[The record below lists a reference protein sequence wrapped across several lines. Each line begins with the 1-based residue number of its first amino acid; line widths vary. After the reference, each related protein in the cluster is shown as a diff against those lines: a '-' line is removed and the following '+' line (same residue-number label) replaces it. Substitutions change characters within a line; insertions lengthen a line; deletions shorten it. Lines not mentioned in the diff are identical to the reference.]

1 MKAQQTRN
9 QDAERPTI
17 LIVEDDLNLREAL
30 QESLHSDGYS
40 TLAAADGH
48 SALALLADEAVA
60 LIISDVQMSP
70 MDGNDLLIQIKLRYP
85 ELPVVL
91 MTAYGTIQKAVDAM
105 HHGAVH
111 YLVKPFAAD
120 TLVETVRRYLPEG
133 DTLLDPAN
141 PVAEDPRSMEALSLA
156 RRVAASD
163 ATVMLHG
170 QSGTGKEVY
179 ARYIHAMSKRAD
191 APFVAINCAA
201 IPESMLEA
209 VLFGHVKGA
218 YTGAGEARAGKFE
231 QAQGGTL
238 LLDEVSEM
246 DLGLQAKLLRV
257 LQEKEVERLGGQ
269 KTIALDVRVLAT
281 TNRDLRE
288 HVDAGHFREDLFYRL
303 NVFPIALP
311 SLAQRPRDIVPLAMH
326 CLARCAGSDV
336 SLSTAAEDKL
346 QGYSWPGNV
355 RELDNVIQ
363 RAVIMRGSGHLQAD
377 DIAID
382 TSLTP
387 APVPRP
393 AEPQALQDDLRS
405 KEKDLILAA
414 LRAGQG
420 KRKEAADRLGISQRT
435 LRYKLAK
442 LREAGV
448 AIPGGSAA

>member
-1 MKAQQTRN
+1 MKAQLKHN
-9 QDAERPTI
+9 NAEPLPTI
-17 LIVEDDLNLREAL
+17 LIVEDDPNLREAL
-30 QESLHSDGYS
+30 NESLSNDGYATLTASDGEN
-40 TLAAADGH
+40 
-48 SALALLADEAVA
+48 ALAMLERHDVGLV
-60 LIISDVQMSP
+60 ISDVQMIP
-70 MDGNDLLIQIKLRYP
+70 MDGTELLIQIKRRHP

-120 TLVETVRRYLPEG
+120 TLVETVRRYLPS
-133 DTLLDPAN
+133 TSSVSDPAN
-141 PVAEDPRSMEALSLA
+141 PVAEDPRSQDCLSLA
-156 RRVAASD
+156 HRVASSD

-179 ARYIHAMSKRAD
+179 ARYIHAMSQRAD
-191 APFVAINCAA
+191 GPFVAINCAA

-218 YTGAGEARAGKFE
+218 FTGAGEARAGKFE

-238 LLDEVSEM
+238 LLDEISEM
-246 DLGLQAKLLRV
+246 DMGLQAKLLRV

-303 NVFPIALP
+303 DVFPIALP
-311 SLAQRPRDIVPLAMH
+311 SLAERPLDIVPLALH
-326 CLARCAGSDV
+326 CLTRCAGNDI
-336 SLSTAAEDKL
+336 SLSAGAQEKL
-346 QGYSWPGNV
+346 RNYGWPGNV

-363 RAVIMRGSGHLQAD
+363 RAVILRGNGHLEAE

-382 TSLTP
+382 VSLTT
-387 APVPRP
+387 APTTAAV
-393 AEPQALQDDLRS
+393 AEQPLQDDLRS
-405 KEKDLILAA
+405 KEKEIILAA
-414 LRAGQG
+414 LRAGRG
-420 KRKEAADRLGISQRT
+420 KRKDAAERLGISPRT

-442 LREAGV
+442 MREDGV
-448 AIPGGSAA
+448 AIPGGNAA